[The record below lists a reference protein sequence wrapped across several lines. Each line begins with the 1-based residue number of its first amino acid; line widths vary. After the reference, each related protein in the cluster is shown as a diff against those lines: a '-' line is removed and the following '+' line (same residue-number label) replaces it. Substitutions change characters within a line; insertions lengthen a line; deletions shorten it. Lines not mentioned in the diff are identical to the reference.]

1 MWGSGFREPPDP
13 AFFRFQRSFAFD
25 RRLLPYEICS
35 ACAWAEA
42 LARAGLLDPAERDLV
57 LQALDEL
64 AADISRQAI
73 SLDGSPAEDVHD
85 FVERQLVERIGE
97 TGYKLHTGR
106 SRNELIANDLRMFVR
121 DATQEISSGVI
132 EVCDAL
138 LALAR
143 KYLGAALPGFTHLRP
158 AQPLLLAHQLLAYVE
173 MLFRDLKKLQQAAE
187 EADVL
192 VLGSGALA
200 GCAFPVDRAFLGE
213 RLGFRS
219 ISRNSLDAVSDR
231 DFLLSYV
238 FALENIAIHLSR
250 LAEDWILFSTE
261 EFGFIRLPDSF
272 TTGSSLMPQKK
283 NPDLWE
289 LARGKTGR
297 VLGSLVGLFTLFK
310 GLPLGYQKDLQ
321 EDKEGTFAAHD
332 AVRDLLCVLAAAL
345 RATEFDVGRMAALAE
360 REPLLATDMAD
371 YLVRRG
377 VPFRTAHRII
387 AELIAMAHGAARSVL
402 ATPLEELKRLSPAFE
417 ADFYDSISLERSL
430 AARNVPGGTAPEQVG
445 AAVGCAEQQLSR
457 WRAVTQRSRLP
468 ASGRGGT

>member
-1 MWGSGFREPPDP
+1 
-13 AFFRFQRSFAFD
+13 
-25 RRLLPYEICS
+25 
-35 ACAWAEA
+35 
-42 LARAGLLDPAERDLV
+42 
-57 LQALDEL
+57 
-64 AADISRQAI
+64 
-73 SLDGSPAEDVHD
+73 
-85 FVERQLVERIGE
+85 
-97 TGYKLHTGR
+97 
-106 SRNELIANDLRMFVR
+106 
-121 DATQEISSGVI
+121 
-132 EVCDAL
+132 
-138 LALAR
+138 
-143 KYLGAALPGFTHLRP
+143 
-158 AQPLLLAHQLLAYVE
+158 

-200 GCAFPVDRAFLGE
+200 GCAFPVDRTFLGE
-213 RLGFRS
+213 LLGFRS

-289 LARGKTGR
+289 LTRGKTGR

-332 AVRDLLCVLAAAL
+332 ALHDLLHILAAAL
-345 RATEFDVGRMAALAE
+345 RATEFDVGRMAALAD
-360 REPLLATDMAD
+360 RETLLATDMAD

-387 AELIAMAHGAARSVL
+387 AELIAEAHGAAQSVL
-402 ATPLEELKRLSPAFE
+402 ATPLEELKRLAPAFE

-445 AAVGCAEQQLSR
+445 AALGRAEQQLSR
-457 WRAVTQRSRLP
+457 WRAASQRSGSP